1 MDDPDETIFQHV
13 RDRLLQYGPDAIPYL
28 ENSWVEKDFG
38 LIFLNRVEQ
47 LVHDIQFEHTKKQ
60 FVVLARG

>member
-1 MDDPDETIFQHV
+1 MDDPDEGVFLHV

-28 ENSWVEKDFG
+28 ENSWGEKDYG

-47 LVHDIQFEHTKKQ
+47 LIHDIQFEDVKKQ
-60 FVVLARG
+60 LQQ